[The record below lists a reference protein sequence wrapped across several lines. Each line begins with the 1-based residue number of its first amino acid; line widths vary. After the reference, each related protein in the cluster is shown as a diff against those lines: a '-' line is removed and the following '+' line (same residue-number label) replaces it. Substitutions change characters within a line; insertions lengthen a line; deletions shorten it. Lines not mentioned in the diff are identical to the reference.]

1 MAAKTK
7 FDIQSEN
14 FDNFFLSIIN
24 NMTEAQ
30 RSLLPKDLQY
40 KIFKSSGKLNVKN
53 TTTLNF
59 LSKAY
64 VLWKAMGVEFCIVA
78 KGKNEEGIDS
88 EEFLKYQKLITD
100 RENCV
105 NEIGTLLTNAVF
117 VLGDKDLADTVSFLN
132 NRSTSPAYKV
142 ITKAKNTPSSKV
154 SAYKNQVEYLC
165 RFIVNYEGI
174 KKRLVM
180 EKGLT
185 MPEWYVL
192 MCLYGGHEAHSST
205 LHKEILRYAYNS
217 SNTQVISAFTKL
229 QNKGMLIKIG
239 PRSTMKLRITHLGTD
254 LVNQIMEKYIIPF

>member
-14 FDNFFLSIIN
+14 FDIFFLSTIEK
-24 NMTEAQ
+24 MTEAQ

-40 KIFKSSGKLNVKN
+40 KIFKSSGKLDLKN
-53 TTTLNF
+53 TNTLNF

-64 VLWKAMGVEFCIVA
+64 VLWKAMGVEFTIVA
-78 KGKNEEGIDS
+78 RGKKEEGADP
-88 EEFLKYQKLITD
+88 EEFLKFTKLITD
-100 RENCV
+100 RENCQ

-117 VLGDKDLADTVSFLN
+117 VLGNKDLADTVSFLN
-132 NRSTSPAYKV
+132 SKSTSPAYKV
-142 ITKAKNTPSSKV
+142 MTKAKNTPSSKV

-174 KKRLVM
+174 KKRIVM

-192 MCLYGGHEAHSST
+192 MCLYGGGETHSST

-217 SNTQVISAFTKL
+217 SNTQIISAFSML
-229 QNKGMLIKIG
+229 ENKGMLVKIG
-239 PRSTMKLRITHLGTD
+239 PKSTMKLKITHLGTD